1 MGPRIRA
8 KETHKPTGRRP
19 VMAVKHGAGEKTQVC
34 VLISCACLYCT
45 KDATIELLGLAGSRP
60 AMKRTHCVAVLHN
73 SNDIVEFMFRHTS
86 YKHSVL
92 QDNKVR

>member
-19 VMAVKHGAGEKTQVC
+19 VMALIHGAGEKSGGS

-60 AMKRTHCVAVLHN
+60 AMKRTHCVAMLDN
-73 SNDIVEFMFRHTS
+73 NNEIGEFMFSRAS
-86 YKHSVL
+86 YKQLFL
-92 QDNKVR
+92 QHTKVR